1 MSFEIDVSGF
11 DEFAAKM
18 SRLSVV
24 DIAEPVVRK
33 AGVEVKK
40 SMRADAS
47 GRRHAPRLAQSIS
60 FDVKRAANTIEVQVG
75 PKRDEPTPGYRGKG
89 KGGSLAWYW
98 LGNAKTAPILPHP
111 DRYAKREAEQTVRH
125 LVAALRRALR

>member
-11 DEFAAKM
+11 DELAAKLGQV
-18 SRLSVV
+18 SII
-24 DIAEPVVRK
+24 DIADPVVRK

-47 GRRHAPRLAQSIS
+47 GHRHAPRLAQSIS

-75 PKRDEPTPGYRGKG
+75 PRRGST
-89 KGGSLAWYW
+89 GSLAMY
-98 LGNAKTAPILPHP
+98 LSLIHI
-111 DRYAKREAEQTVRH
+111 
-125 LVAALRRALR
+125 

>member
-1 MSFEIDVSGF
+1 MSVEISVSGF

-18 SRLSVV
+18 SRLSIV

-47 GRRHAPRLAQSIS
+47 GHRHAPRLAQSIS
-60 FDVKRAANTIEVQVG
+60 FDVKRSANAIEVQVG
-75 PKRDEPTPGYRGKG
+75 PRRGST
-89 KGGSLAWYW
+89 GSLAMYW
-98 LGNAKTAPILPHP
+98 LGNARMTPVLPHP

-125 LVAALRRALR
+125 LEAALRRALQ

>member
-47 GRRHAPRLAQSIS
+47 GHRHAPRLAQSIS

-75 PKRDEPTPGYRGKG
+75 PRRGST
-89 KGGSLAWYW
+89 GSLAMYW
-98 LGNAKTAPILPHP
+98 LGNARMAPVLPHP
-111 DRYAKREAEQTVRH
+111 DRYAQREAEQTVRH

>member
-11 DEFAAKM
+11 DELAAKLGQV
-18 SRLSVV
+18 SII
-24 DIAEPVVRK
+24 DIADPVVRK

-47 GRRHAPRLAQSIS
+47 GHRHAPRLAQSIS

-75 PKRDEPTPGYRGKG
+75 PRRGST
-89 KGGSLAWYW
+89 GSLAMYW
-98 LGNAKTAPILPHP
+98 LGNARMAPVLPHP
-111 DRYAKREAEQTVRH
+111 DPVSYTH
-125 LVAALRRALR
+125 LRAHET

>member
-11 DEFAAKM
+11 DELAAKLGQV
-18 SRLSVV
+18 SII
-24 DIAEPVVRK
+24 DIADPVVRK

-47 GRRHAPRLAQSIS
+47 GHRHAPRLAQSIS

-75 PKRDEPTPGYRGKG
+75 PRRGST
-89 KGGSLAWYW
+89 GSLAMYW
-98 LGNAKTAPILPHP
+98 LGNARMAPVLPHP

-125 LVAALRRALR
+125 LEAALRRALQ

>member
-1 MSFEIDVSGF
+1 MSVGISVSGF

-47 GRRHAPRLAQSIS
+47 GHRHAPRLAQSIS
-60 FDVKRAANTIEVQVG
+60 FDVKRSANMIEVQVG
-75 PKRDEPTPGYRGKG
+75 PRRGST
-89 KGGSLAWYW
+89 GSLAMYW
-98 LGNAKTAPILPHP
+98 LGNARMAPVLPHP
-111 DRYAKREAEQTVRH
+111 DRYAQREAEQTVRH
-125 LVAALRRALR
+125 LVSALRRALQ

>member
-1 MSFEIDVSGF
+1 MSFEISVSGF

-33 AGVEVKK
+33 AGVEMKK

-47 GRRHAPRLAQSIS
+47 GHRHAPRLAQSIS

-75 PKRDEPTPGYRGKG
+75 PRRGST
-89 KGGSLAWYW
+89 GSLAMYW
-98 LGNAKTAPILPHP
+98 LGNAKMAPVLPHP
-111 DRYAKREAEQTVRH
+111 DRYAQREAEQTVRH

>member
-11 DEFAAKM
+11 DELAAKLGQV
-18 SRLSVV
+18 SII
-24 DIAEPVVRK
+24 DIADPVVRK

-47 GRRHAPRLAQSIS
+47 GHRHAPRLAQSIS

-75 PKRDEPTPGYRGKG
+75 PRRGST
-89 KGGSLAWYW
+89 GSLAMYW
-98 LGNAKTAPILPHP
+98 LGNARMAPVLPHP
-111 DRYAKREAEQTVRH
+111 DRYAQREAEQTVRH